1 MARYM
6 PSAWRRI
13 EGGDEDHYLALV
25 KAALPVGERVLPEQ
39 FLERVV
45 GEIVH
50 TAQPGSWLA

>member
-13 EGGDEDHYLALV
+13 EGGDDDQYLALI
-25 KAALPVGERVLPEQ
+25 KASLSVWERVLPEH
-39 FLERVV
+39 FLESIA

-50 TAQPGSWLA
+50 TAQPGSFFG